1 LVIIRVL
8 HHVGVIGS
16 IRFQLK
22 VCYYFNTIFKIL
34 TNLSMFR
41 IFSIKFAIELDFTL
55 FLFFFADKLKMYK
68 SYSKAKSKF
77 ELESG

>member
-1 LVIIRVL
+1 
-8 HHVGVIGS
+8 
-16 IRFQLK
+16 
-22 VCYYFNTIFKIL
+22 
-34 TNLSMFR
+34 MFR